1 MRRADLGIA
10 ADGRQRPVRIRR
22 RNSFQATG
30 FDAIANIAALEA
42 SAEALTTAAAEVTRR
57 DFRRARRY
65 NGLMTSLNLNVAE
78 VAALIGDPARIN
90 ILAALMHGRALT
102 SKELSCAARV
112 TPQTTSGHLTKLTTA
127 DLLAVEKQGRHR
139 YYRIASPL
147 VGQML
152 ESIMAVA
159 GARTQHG
166 RPRPTRIDEEM
177 RTARTCYD
185 HLAGRLGVG
194 LADNLVSRGHVA
206 FIQDG
211 GEVTETGL
219 AFLSELG
226 LDLDDC
232 KSSRRIFCRPCLD
245 WSERRLHIAGS
256 VGARLC
262 TRCLDLGW
270 IAQLPGT
277 RAVGITPKGHKG
289 FADWFGIA
297 LSRTGDGG

>member
-1 MRRADLGIA
+1 MVSVWA
-10 ADGRQRPVRIRR
+10 
-22 RNSFQATG
+22 
-30 FDAIANIAALEA
+30 ANIAIRA
-42 SAEALTTAAAEVTRR
+42 SLAGPIATAAAEAMRR
-57 DFRRARRY
+57 DFPGARRY
-65 NGLMTSLNLNVAE
+65 SRAMTSLNLNVAE

-102 SKELSCAARV
+102 SKELSYAARV
-112 TPQTTSGHLTKLTTA
+112 TPQTTSGHLAKLATA

-159 GARTQHG
+159 GARAQHG
-166 RPRPTRIDEEM
+166 RLRPSRIDQEM

-194 LADNLVSRGHVA
+194 LADNLVSRGHLA

-226 LDLDDC
+226 LDLKDG
-232 KSSRRIFCRPCLD
+232 KSSRRVFCRPCLD

-256 VGARLC
+256 VGALLC
-262 TRCLDLGW
+262 KRCLDLGW
-270 IAQLPGT
+270 IKQLPGT
-277 RAVGITPKGHKG
+277 RAVAITPKGHKG
-289 FADWFGIA
+289 FADWFGISLA
-297 LSRTGDGG
+297 RTNTGA